1 MEYVF
6 PAINQIQ
13 TNEQA
18 GLTFATGL
26 RSILRQDPDV
36 ILVGEIR
43 DVETARIAV
52 QSALTGHLVL
62 SSLHA
67 TDSVSALHRFL
78 DMGIESFLDRLLG
91 HRNRRSAPGPP
102 HLPVLQGRA
111 TP

>member
-1 MEYVF
+1 M
-6 PAINQIQ
+6 
-13 TNEQA
+13 
-18 GLTFATGL
+18 
-26 RSILRQDPDV
+26 

-78 DMGIESFLDRLLG
+78 DMGIESFLIASSVLAIVGQRLV
-91 HRNRRSAPGPP
+91 RRD
-102 HLPVLQGRA
+102 LPLLQDQLHARRRRR
-111 TP
+111 